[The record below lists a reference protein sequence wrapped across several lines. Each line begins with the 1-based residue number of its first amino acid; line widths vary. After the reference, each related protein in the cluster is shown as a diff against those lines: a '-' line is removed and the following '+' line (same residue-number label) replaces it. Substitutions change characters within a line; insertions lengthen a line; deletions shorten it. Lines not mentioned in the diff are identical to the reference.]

1 MLNLGIVGLGRW
13 GQRHVDSA
21 IASGRFRMVR
31 AVTARPDRMAEF
43 ASARSIAL
51 CTDIDDLLTDPAVDA
66 VSLVTPHSKHIP
78 QILRVAAAGK
88 HVLAEKPFAL
98 TKEDAEKAVAA
109 CAKAGVVVA
118 VGHDNRFYPAI
129 VELKRLV
136 DAGTLGTILHAE
148 ANLSHE
154 SATMRKKRGD
164 APASSASTAW
174 RLDQREAPAGVMVHL
189 GIHRIDS
196 FVQLFGRMERVYAVA
211 PPNTLDVPFAD
222 SVAIMVRF
230 CTGMTGYIGSSLA
243 TPLNSRF
250 QVFGSDGWVEA
261 RGPRDMQEYLRSS
274 LNSVSVRTNDGRF
287 ESRGFDAVDS
297 VRLNFEAFAD
307 AIEGKSPGPVPVE
320 EIIHVVA
327 VAEAVAR
334 SLQTGEPAQVS

>member
-1 MLNLGIVGLGRW
+1 V
-13 GQRHVDSA
+13 Q
-21 IASGRFRMVR
+21 
-31 AVTARPDRMAEF
+31 
-43 ASARSIAL
+43 RSIDRVLTTHVGSLIRPPAL
-51 CTDIDDLLTDPAVDA
+51 LEFLRAQQARQPYDEAAHAKCLTDSVADIVR
-66 VSLVTPHSKHIP
+66 
-78 QILRVAAAGK
+78 QQAAAGVDVVSDGEFGK
-88 HVLAEKPFAL
+88 SISWSQYVLERLSGFERRPIAPGANPFARGADR
-98 TKEDAEKAVAA
+98 TRFPDFYAE
-109 CAKAGVVVA
+109 
-118 VGHDNRFYPAI
+118 
-129 VELKRLV
+129 
-136 DAGTLGTILHAE
+136 
-148 ANLSHE
+148 
-154 SATMRKKRGD
+154 
-164 APASSASTAW
+164 
-174 RLDQREAPAGVMVHL
+174 LDQREAPAGVMVHL

-230 CTGMTGYIGSSLA
+230 CTGMTGYVGSSLA

-261 RGPRDMQEYLRSS
+261 RGPHDMQEYLRSS
-274 LNSVSVRTNDGRF
+274 LNCVSVRTNDGRF
-287 ESRGFDAVDS
+287 ESRGFEAVDS

-327 VAEAVAR
+327 VAQAVAK